1 MNDAPSPAARILI
14 VDDDR
19 AIVEL
24 VHDFLEDYG
33 LAVASAGDAA
43 SMRALLEQARF
54 DLIVLDLKLPDA
66 NGLRIAEELRL
77 GSRIPIIMLTSLG
90 SEVDRIVGL
99 ELGADDYLAK
109 PFSPRELLARI
120 RAVLRRGGH
129 GMGEPMCVEPGHRGF
144 RFAGWVLDTTTRQLL
159 SPQGDTV
166 SLTCGEFDL
175 LEALVQAPRQVFN
188 RDQLLAM
195 TRSEDAEVFDRTIDV
210 LILRLRRKLEANPRH
225 PALLRTERGVGYYLD
240 ARVEPLQGS
249 SEKTPPSRGL

>member
-1 MNDAPSPAARILI
+1 MNDATDTSTHILI

-24 VHDFLEDYG
+24 VRDFLAGYG
-33 LAVASAGDAA
+33 LAVSSAGDAA
-43 SMRALLEQARF
+43 TMRSLLEQTQY

-129 GMGEPMCVEPGHRGF
+129 GMGDSMCVEPGHQGF
-144 RFAGWVLDTTTRQLL
+144 RFAGWLLDTTARQLI
-159 SPQGDTV
+159 SSQGQPV
-166 SLTCGEFDL
+166 SLTCGEFNL
-175 LEALVQAPRQVFN
+175 LEALVQAPRQVLN

-195 TRSEDAEVFDRTIDV
+195 TRSEDADVFDRTIDV
-210 LILRLRRKLEANPRH
+210 LILRLRRKLETNPRH

-240 ARVEPLQGS
+240 ARVEPL
-249 SEKTPPSRGL
+249 